1 MVRMSRSVK
10 QDYPPKVLV
19 GGRRSGKRALAR
31 QTAAQYARDQIE
43 VGVDPGTTMTFYDV
57 SGITRVVTYEEAAEM
72 AFVGDIIDQQM
83 NRIMGREIA

>member
-1 MVRMSRSVK
+1 MSRSVK

-43 VGVDPGTTMTFYDV
+43 AGADPLTFMSFADV
-57 SGITRVVTYEEAAEM
+57 SGHVRTITYEEAAEM
-72 AFVGDIIDQQM
+72 AFIGDIIDKAM
-83 NRIMGREIA
+83 KAIIERETA